1 LRWVDRD
8 KTAVTYSVLSVFEA
22 YERLVAVK
30 AGELGGVAG
39 VLVSIELLFGEDV
52 AAGL

>member
-1 LRWVDRD
+1 M
-8 KTAVTYSVLSVFEA
+8 LSVFEA
-22 YERLVAVK
+22 CERLVAVE
-30 AGELGGVAG
+30 AGELGLIAR